1 MRVEAELPKLSDAL
15 ADGLAPVYALP
26 RGVAYAL
33 VALLG
38 VPNNRAGVTA
48 CAGGWC
54 TAAGCAV
61 EGGAIVTGEGAIMNG
76 FT

>member
-1 MRVEAELPKLSDAL
+1 VRVEAELPKLSDAL
-15 ADGLAPVYALP
+15 TDGLAPVYALP
-26 RGVAYAL
+26 RGVAYTL

-38 VPNNRAGVTA
+38 VPNKRAGVTA

-61 EGGAIVTGEGAIMNG
+61 EGGAGVTGEGAMTNG